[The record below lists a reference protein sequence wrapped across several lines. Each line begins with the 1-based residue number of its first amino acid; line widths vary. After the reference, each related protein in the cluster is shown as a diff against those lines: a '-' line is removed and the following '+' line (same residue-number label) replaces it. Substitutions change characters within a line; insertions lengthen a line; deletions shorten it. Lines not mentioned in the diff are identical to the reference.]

1 MASPKTI
8 ASRTYPTAAT
18 FTPET
23 QWKPFTYDFVVSPR
37 NAAFSMRDPASYR
50 GARRNHAR
58 VLAAA
63 RRSKARITALAQ

>member
-8 ASRTYPTAAT
+8 DLRTYPTAAT
-18 FTPET
+18 FTPAT
-23 QWKPFTYDFVVSPR
+23 QWKPFLYDFVKDGALST
-37 NAAFSMRDPASYR
+37 RDPASYR
-50 GARRNHAR
+50 SARRNRAR